1 MVRLDVLTRRLLR
14 DVRQRMDEER
24 AGGINAARSCP
35 QGGGAGESLGC
46 DVAPV
51 EFIALHRAKGA
62 SGSPDT
68 RRPSG
73 GLEIE

>member
-14 DVRQRMDEER
+14 DVRQRMEEE
-24 AGGINAARSCP
+24 AGGCDAARSCP
-35 QGGGAGESLGC
+35 QGGGAGENLGC